1 MLTQTERKEKE
12 EKVND
17 LITRAED
24 VLNVAKEEKRELT
37 DAEAQELAEIR
48 DDVRKIKEFLK
59 LDDDFKEL
67 EEMKVKKDVPKEEE
81 EMTEETMKEKEI
93 QEVRA
98 FENFLR
104 GWEVHERSGE
114 LTPATDG
121 TSGNGGVLIPQ
132 TIVNYII
139 KKLYNICPILERS
152 QKYNVKG
159 KLEVPYYPAD
169 STYGITVAYKSEFSA
184 LSSTAGNF
192 ATVELTGYLAGCMTK
207 ISRSLINN
215 TQFDIVGFVVDEMAY
230 AIKRFI
236 EGELL
241 NGTDSKV
248 AGLSGATNSV
258 TAAAQNAITA
268 DEIIKLHDKILDDY
282 QSNAIWIMSPA
293 TRTALRLLKDSMG
306 RYLLQD
312 DITSPFGSVL
322 LGKPVYVSDHMPDM
336 AHSARA
342 IFYGDMHG
350 LGTKFNEDINIEV
363 LRERFA
369 DEHAVGVV
377 GWFEFDAKVI
387 NQQQIAVLVMA

>member
-1 MLTQTERKEKE
+1 MKELI
-12 EKVND
+12 EKKND

-24 VLNVAKEEKRELT
+24 VLNLAKAEKRELT
-37 DAEAQELAEIR
+37 EAEAEEITGIREQVNMIKRTLELENDFR
-48 DDVRKIKEFLK
+48 DDMKE
-59 LDDDFKEL
+59 
-67 EEMKVKKDVPKEEE
+67 VKEETNE
-81 EMTEETMKEKEI
+81 EERSMTKEEKMKEVEL
-93 QEVRA
+93 QERQQ

-104 GWEVHERSGE
+104 GYEVHERAGE
-114 LTPATDG
+114 LTPSTTG
-121 TSGNGGVLIPQ
+121 TSGNAGVLIPQ

-139 KKLYNICPILERS
+139 TKLYKICPILDRS
-152 QKYNVKG
+152 QKFNVKG
-159 KLEVPYYPAD
+159 TLEVPYYPAD

-192 ATVELTGYLAGCMTK
+192 ATVELTGFLAGCLTK

-215 TQFDIVGFVVDEMAY
+215 TDFDIVGYVVDQMAY

-241 NGTDSKV
+241 NGTVNKV
-248 AGLSGATNSV
+248 AGLSGATNTL
-258 TAAAQNAITA
+258 TASAQNAITA
-268 DEIIKLHDKILDDY
+268 DELIKLHDKVIDDY
-282 QSNAIWIMSPA
+282 QQNAIWIMSPA

-312 DITSPFGSVL
+312 DITSPFGSTL
-322 LGKPVYVSDHMPDM
+322 LGKPVYVSDNMPDM

-342 IFYGDMHG
+342 IFYGDMTG
-350 LGTKFNEDINIEV
+350 LATKFNEDINIEV
-363 LRERFA
+363 LREKYA

-387 NQQQIAVLVMA
+387 NQQEIAVLVMA